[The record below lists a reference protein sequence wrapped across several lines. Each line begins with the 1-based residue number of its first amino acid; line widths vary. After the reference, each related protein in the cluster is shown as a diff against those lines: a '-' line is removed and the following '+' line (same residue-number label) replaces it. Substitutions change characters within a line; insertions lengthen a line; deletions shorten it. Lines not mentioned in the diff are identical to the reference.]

1 MAAPLAC
8 YAFSL
13 PKPILILVQL
23 MNKIS
28 FAVSLLLIFL
38 GFLPPTPPPPLP
50 RPRSG
55 HHLPDA
61 TNLSSPSPPSI
72 KSLLPV
78 VEFARLAGGS
88 SPEVCVVCLAGF
100 TAADEVRQ
108 LGNCRHAFHKPC
120 IDRWI
125 DADGFTCPLCRS
137 SLLPPPPPPPEE
149 IGKGVFVRLLTRIR
163 RRASLVS

>member
-38 GFLPPTPPPPLP
+38 GFQPPTPPPPLP

-108 LGNCRHAFHKPC
+108 LGNCRHAFTSPASTVGSMLM
-120 IDRWI
+120 DSP
-125 DADGFTCPLCRS
+125 ARS
-137 SLLPPPPPPPEE
+137 AAPHFCLH
-149 IGKGVFVRLLTRIR
+149 R
-163 RRASLVS
+163 RRRRRK